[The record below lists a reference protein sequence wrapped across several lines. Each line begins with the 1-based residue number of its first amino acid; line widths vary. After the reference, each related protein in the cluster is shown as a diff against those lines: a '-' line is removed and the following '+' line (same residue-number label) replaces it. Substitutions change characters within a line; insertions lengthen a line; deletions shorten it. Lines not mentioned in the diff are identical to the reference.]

1 MPKRTANH
9 LLRLTA
15 HGLKPHMPSLVL
27 TCVPTHV
34 PVAIGEGNC
43 GAAPQ
48 GEAATIS
55 NNVRASRTSR
65 IRFGGLPL
73 QGVARPQM
81 VLPGATLWGDASCS
95 RTSTTISAC
104 RDKCVCRHCIMSAAH
119 LSSKPAQLNTI
130 GTKTVVQRSFLLAQS
145 LLHRSNRCEP

>member
-1 MPKRTANH
+1 MAGPDEDSHQVPKRTANH

-81 VLPGATLWGDASCS
+81 VLPGATLWGDANARFGGLPLSGVARPQMVLPSATLWGGAC
-95 RTSTTISAC
+95 STT
-104 RDKCVCRHCIMSAAH
+104 
-119 LSSKPAQLNTI
+119 
-130 GTKTVVQRSFLLAQS
+130 
-145 LLHRSNRCEP
+145 

>member
-1 MPKRTANH
+1 
-9 LLRLTA
+9 
-15 HGLKPHMPSLVL
+15 MPSLVL

-81 VLPGATLWGDASCS
+81 VLPGATLWGDANARFGGLPLSGVA
-95 RTSTTISAC
+95 RPQIVLPGATLWGDADAC
-104 RDKCVCRHCIMSAAH
+104 FGGLPLSGVARPQMVLPGATFLGDASLFKNFDHNNA
-119 LSSKPAQLNTI
+119 SSKMQCHEKALT
-130 GTKTVVQRSFLLAQS
+130 T
-145 LLHRSNRCEP
+145 